1 MINIRMSTI
10 IHRPIAQVFDFVSS
24 PENDSHWQ
32 YGTLASAR
40 LAEGIGGSFFRSIG
54 HLLGRRNLSTFEVT
68 EYEPNRKYGYK
79 SLTGPMHLQTTHTF
93 TIEDSGTRITTST
106 RAHVVELFRLDERIF
121 GKRIKKQMKDNL
133 IMLKSLLEANTVNL
147 NASAPIL

>member
-1 MINIRMSTI
+1 
-10 IHRPIAQVFDFVSS
+10 
-24 PENDSHWQ
+24 
-32 YGTLASAR
+32 
-40 LAEGIGGSFFRSIG
+40 
-54 HLLGRRNLSTFEVT
+54 
-68 EYEPNRKYGYK
+68 
-79 SLTGPMHLQTTHTF
+79 MHLQTTYTF